1 MLKSTTIN
9 DDNDNIRKL
18 INEKD
23 QRLIEYQTYMKQESD
38 NWKKQLKAF
47 CERMQQ
53 EEHKNELFQKE
64 KDRWMQEKEN
74 LLKQNN

>member
-1 MLKSTTIN
+1 
-9 DDNDNIRKL
+9 
-18 INEKD
+18 
-23 QRLIEYQTYMKQESD
+23 MKQESD